1 MKTIVLGLFDEL
13 DDARQVLGELAGS
26 PLDLDAI
33 ELVCEDVATQHALA
47 AEIGLPARRGISAG
61 LLLGAITGGVAG
73 YFGGTTALAA
83 LGPLL
88 GTAAGTLLGSA
99 AGSALGAV
107 SETTRVPPVHRSEME
122 AALAEGA
129 TAIIVRTDNLPTARA
144 IGDLFQMGG
153 SRNLSPL
160 PEDETNG
167 QVAASDTIDELRF
180 APPGVESES
189 APGTADLAS
198 STDTGRTQPQE
209 PAPAMPPAPIAD
221 SPPTPAESATGETLF
236 APPWRRGGGAQAPVP
251 APDPTPGQTAAPD
264 PWARTTQPET
274 DSPSEAQPATQPAQQ
289 PTSSVE
295 PADPESTG
303 PAAPIVSPEPIAP
316 ASPLHA
322 SPAAP
327 DTPAAPSS
335 DERTAPARLPADTP
349 VDALG
354 LSSRVSGALHRAGI
368 ENLAD
373 LRAHASSGEAGLA
386 ELPGIGPVAV
396 SVILN
401 RMHQIDGPPEA
412 PGTGGAERRAMEAA
426 SAPRLGAPATGASPS
441 KATPRPVAPRR
452 QRVNARDLLLEAV
465 RGALDEGESEPRRK
479 PRTGTSA
486 KPKAKS

>member
-160 PEDETNG
+160 PEGETNG
-167 QVAASDTIDELRF
+167 RVAATDTIDPMRF
-180 APPGVESES
+180 APPDVESES

-198 STDTGRTQPQE
+198 SAEMEFAQPQE
-209 PAPAMPPAPIAD
+209 PAPAMPPAPSAD
-221 SPPTPAESATGETLF
+221 SPPIPAEPATGETLF

-251 APDPTPGQTAAPD
+251 APDPTPGQTVAPD

-274 DSPSEAQPATQPAQQ
+274 DSPSEAQPAQQ

-295 PADPESTG
+295 PAGPESTG
-303 PAAPIVSPEPIAP
+303 SAAPVVSPEPVAP

-335 DERTAPARLPADTP
+335 DERAAPARLPADTP

-386 ELPGIGPVAV
+386 KLPGIGPVAV

-412 PGTGGAERRAMEAA
+412 PGTGGAERFTTETT
-426 SAPRLGAPATGASPS
+426 SAPRQVAPATVPSPS
-441 KATPRPVAPRR
+441 KPTPRPVAPRR

-465 RGALDEGESEPRRK
+465 RGALDGDESEPRRK

-486 KPKAKS
+486 TPKAKS